1 MANPKKFS
9 DTGDANDAKFKACL
23 DKRLR
28 EGLTIDQGLEL
39 LYLTPDGH
47 MRALMTSMA
56 IYDSMLLQGDN
67 PDPSFMKDLQDLL
80 SPKPIQQSTAHQTRA
95 SKSQHTQL
103 SKEEDEKKNKDEDED
118 SLEELEY
125 EREKEKENQEEE
137 ENQEMNAN
145 LKQKDY
151 RNDATQKKGKDAQ
164 ELDVHDDDKVE
175 LDVISGGYLNEES
188 DHEENQII
196 ENGSND
202 DCNMNANNG
211 TNYNDNSTY

>member
-1 MANPKKFS
+1 MDNPKKFS
-9 DTGDANDAKFKACL
+9 DTPDANDAKLNACL

-28 EGLTIDQGLEL
+28 EGFTIDQGLEL
-39 LYLTPDGH
+39 LHLTADGH
-47 MRALMTSMA
+47 RNAIMTAMF
-56 IYDSMLLQGDN
+56 LEGDN
-67 PDPSFMKDLQDLL
+67 ADPSFMKDLQELL

-188 DHEENQII
+188 EENRII

-202 DCNMNANNG
+202 NNLR
-211 TNYNDNSTY
+211 TEQHTAHTTKKRKN

>member
-1 MANPKKFS
+1 MANHKKFS
-9 DTGDANDAKFKACL
+9 DTSDANDAKLNACL

-28 EGLTIDQGLEL
+28 KGFTIDQGLEL
-39 LYLTPDGH
+39 LHLTPDGH
-47 MRALMTSMA
+47 INALMTSM
-56 IYDSMLLQGDN
+56 LLELEGDN
-67 PDPSFMKDLQDLL
+67 ADPSFMKDLQELL

-125 EREKEKENQEEE
+125 EREKEKENQQEEE
-137 ENQEMNAN
+137 MNAAN
-145 LKQKDY
+145 LKQKEE
-151 RNDATQKKGKDAQ
+151 

-202 DCNMNANNG
+202 CNMNANNG
-211 TNYNDNSTY
+211 TNDNSTY

>member
-1 MANPKKFS
+1 MANHKKFS
-9 DTGDANDAKFKACL
+9 DTSDANDAKLNACL

-80 SPKPIQQSTAHQTRA
+80 SPTPIQQATAHQTRA

-125 EREKEKENQEEE
+125 EREKEKENQQEEE
-137 ENQEMNAN
+137 MNAAN
-145 LKQKDY
+145 LKQKEE
-151 RNDATQKKGKDAQ
+151 
-164 ELDVHDDDKVE
+164 ELDVHDDD
-175 LDVISGGYLNEES
+175 SGTGCDLWWLS
-188 DHEENQII
+188 Q
-196 ENGSND
+196 
-202 DCNMNANNG
+202 
-211 TNYNDNSTY
+211 